1 MTPHTGGVPTL
12 LLHSIIIIQTMFQET
27 KEGETHF
34 CCEKCR
40 KCPDYG
46 DNHSEFCHDK
56 KCRCH
61 VPAEKW
67 EEEFDR
73 NFKYVFSEKDPIY
86 GAENTQNKNA
96 IKIFISHAISEAVKE
111 ERERAEAEKNDCP
124 GCIDC

>member
-1 MTPHTGGVPTL
+1 
-12 LLHSIIIIQTMFQET
+12 MFQET

-67 EEEFDR
+67 EEEKERIFRFIPLTPQDR
-73 NFKYVFSEKDPIY
+73 ILI
-86 GAENTQNKNA
+86 ENLIRQ
-96 IKIFISHAISEAVKE
+96 AISEAVKE